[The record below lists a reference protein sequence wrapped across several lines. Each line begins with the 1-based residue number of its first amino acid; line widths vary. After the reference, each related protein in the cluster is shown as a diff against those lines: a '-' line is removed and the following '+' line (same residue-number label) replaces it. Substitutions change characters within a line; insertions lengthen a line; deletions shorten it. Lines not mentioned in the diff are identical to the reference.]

1 MNATEFIKYAALFAA
16 GAYTQHKY
24 TQHQVFSD
32 PSFLALL
39 ESALQDSTQEDID
52 KLVDL
57 EPEKLKDWVMAP
69 KPFRARLLTKFY
81 QEQQQANQAL
91 RRQME
96 DMKKRVD
103 EVREIKKLPWY
114 SRRRIERYW
123 LTDWP
128 LWIACFL
135 MIIALLIALF
145 NPPEIVVKHPKEN
158 QGHRTQ

>member
-1 MNATEFIKYAALFAA
+1 
-16 GAYTQHKY
+16 
-24 TQHQVFSD
+24 
-32 PSFLALL
+32 LALL

-81 QEQQQANQAL
+81 QEQQVL

-96 DMKKRVD
+96 DMKKRAD

-114 SRRRIERYW
+114 SRRRIER
-123 LTDWP
+123 DWP
-128 LWIACFL
+128 TDGPIWIACFL